1 MIRSLAL
8 PMEASSW
15 SSLWSSLAR
24 RSRMGRLVAAE
35 EAHGDVVEAREPAD
49 GACQV
54 GLAASD
60 VAVED
65 EVLGVVD
72 ELEDFELG
80 AVPVGRRFQ
89 PAPVVV
95 VEVFGCG
102 EAGLAQEALRERA
115 RCSSSRP
122 NHVST
127 GSRLAPVAAA
137 MISRS
142 TLLVRGRL
150 VAMSMMRSCWARVVA
165 RPRLPLAVGVVFIVW
180 CPFIVIVHRLS
191 SPRNRS

>member
-1 MIRSLAL
+1 MSLRHVSR
-8 PMEASSW
+8 PMAH
-15 SSLWSSLAR
+15 AR
-24 RSRMGRLVAAE
+24 WV
-35 EAHGDVVEAREPAD
+35 
-49 GACQV
+49 
-54 GLAASD
+54 AASD

-102 EAGLAQEALRERA
+102 EAGSAQEALRERA

-165 RPRLPLAVGVVFIVW
+165 RRRLPLAVGVVFIVW
-180 CPFIVIVHRLS
+180 CPLIVIVHRLS